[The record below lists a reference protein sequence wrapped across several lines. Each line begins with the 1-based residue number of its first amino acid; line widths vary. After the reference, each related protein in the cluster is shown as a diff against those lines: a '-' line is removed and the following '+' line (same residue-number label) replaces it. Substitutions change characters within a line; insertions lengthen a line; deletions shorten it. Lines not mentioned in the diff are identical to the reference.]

1 MSWLARKGI
10 SLHLDTGY
18 ENSSTRLEMMPLMD
32 VIFLL
37 LVFFIYAMVTM
48 SVHHGIGVS
57 LPKAVSETL
66 TGHHAV
72 ITLSADGSTWL
83 EGQQIEADALVPRVA
98 AECYGMPI
106 LISADESV
114 PIGRGLSLLSEM
126 REVGITEVAF
136 QTLSTPKG
144 KIQAMPDDE
153 LLK

>member
-1 MSWLARKGI
+1 MNLLARKG
-10 SLHLDTGY
+10 LFVHLDTGY
-18 ENSSTRLEMMPLMD
+18 ENSTTRLEMMPLMD

-72 ITLSADGSTWL
+72 ITLSADGTTWL
-83 EGQQIEADALVPRVA
+83 EGQQVAIESLVPRVA

-106 LISADESV
+106 LISADERVS
-114 PIGRGLSLLSEM
+114 IGRGLSLLEEL
-126 REVGITEVAF
+126 REAGISEVAF
-136 QTLSTPKG
+136 QTQPAPKG
-144 KIQAMPDDE
+144 ETK
-153 LLK
+153 

>member
-1 MSWLARKGI
+1 
-10 SLHLDTGY
+10 
-18 ENSSTRLEMMPLMD
+18 MMPLMD

-83 EGQQIEADALVPRVA
+83 EGQPVEADALVPRVA

-114 PIGRGLSLLSEM
+114 PIGRGLSLLAEM
-126 REVGITEVAF
+126 REAGISEVAF
-136 QTLSTPKG
+136 QTRATPISENQKLPED
-144 KIQAMPDDE
+144 KN
-153 LLK
+153 

>member
-1 MSWLARKGI
+1 M
-10 SLHLDTGY
+10 HLDTGY
-18 ENSSTRLEMMPLMD
+18 ENSTTRLEMMPLMD

-72 ITLSADGSTWL
+72 ITLSADGTTWL
-83 EGQQIEADALVPRVA
+83 EGQQVAIESLVPRVA

-106 LISADESV
+106 LISADERVS
-114 PIGRGLSLLSEM
+114 IGRGLSLLEEL
-126 REVGITEVAF
+126 REAGISEVAF
-136 QTLSTPKG
+136 QTQPAPKG
-144 KIQAMPDDE
+144 ETK
-153 LLK
+153 

>member
-1 MSWLARKGI
+1 MFV
-10 SLHLDTGY
+10 HLDTGY
-18 ENSSTRLEMMPLMD
+18 ENSTTRLEMMPLMD

-57 LPKAVSETL
+57 LPKAISETL

-83 EGQQIEADALVPRVA
+83 EGQPVAFETLVPRVV

-106 LISADESV
+106 LISADERVS
-114 PIGRGLSLLSEM
+114 IGRGLSLLEEL
-126 REVGITEVAF
+126 REAGISEVAF
-136 QTLSTPKG
+136 QTQPAPK
-144 KIQAMPDDE
+144 IE
-153 LLK
+153 TR

>member
-1 MSWLARKGI
+1 M
-10 SLHLDTGY
+10 HLDTGY

-72 ITLSADGSTWL
+72 ITLSADGTTWL
-83 EGQQIEADALVPRVA
+83 EGQQVEAETLVPRVT
-98 AECYGMPI
+98 AECFGMPI

-114 PIGRGLSLLSEM
+114 PIGRGLSLLADM
-126 REVGITEVAF
+126 REAGITEVAF
-136 QTLSTPKG
+136 QTRSAPKG
-144 KIQAMPDDE
+144 DPHTTSEDDN
-153 LLK
+153 LK